1 MTEKLKGIAGSMAAG
16 KTDILIREARRCEYR
31 RKNIAAFKP
40 IIDDRWGSSDTIKS
54 RSGKEFPAVAV
65 NTPLEILECVQ
76 QLIAMDRKPDLVAI
90 DEIQFFSPEI
100 VDVIQVLLE
109 ADIKVVYAGLATDF
123 RGEPFG
129 SMPTLL
135 SLSDEIIRPTAI
147 CEVCGDEAT
156 RSQRLINGE
165 PANYTDPLIVI
176 GDDEYEAR
184 CPKHHLVP
192 GKPQPK
198 INR

>member
-1 MTEKLKGIAGSMAAG
+1 MAAG

>member
-54 RSGKEFPAVAV
+54 RSGKEFPATAV

-176 GDDEYEAR
+176 GDEEYEAR
-184 CPKHHLVP
+184 CSKHHLVP
-192 GKPQPK
+192 GKPKPK
-198 INR
+198 FS